1 MLADWGDGPEDYGR
15 MGIPAWRE
23 AYGDDTDS
31 GGKKKSQP
39 KHPGRPSMTKRH

>member
-31 GGKKKSQP
+31 GGKKKVSQSIQEGP
-39 KHPGRPSMTKRH
+39 V